1 MDKKRKVLF
10 VSQNKTKLSFV
21 SIDLAILKKN
31 YDVRIIDFK
40 LTKSSRDKFIT
51 FYRLLSGVLWADM
64 TFSWFADVHAYWT
77 IKVSKVLRKKSI
89 VIVGGYEVA
98 KEASMDY
105 GLLLNPKLEGYV
117 KYVFSN
123 ASKVLAVDNGLR
135 NDAISNL
142 RVDAHNILTVPTGY
156 DFLRFVP
163 NGEKEDLILT
173 ICACNSWNRVQLKG
187 LDTFLE
193 SANYLSHYSFLIIG
207 VWGNALKR
215 LKTKV
220 PQNVKII
227 SYVPTNELIP
237 YYQKAKVYCQ
247 LSKREGLPNA
257 LCEAMLCECVPVG
270 TDVPGIHTA
279 IGNTGFY
286 VPYGDVNATV
296 DALKMAIVSDKGQLA
311 RDRIKNLFPL
321 EKRESQLIEII
332 DGMLHD

>member
-1 MDKKRKVLF
+1 MGRYDFLLVCRCSCLLD
-10 VSQNKTKLSFV
+10 NKS
-21 SIDLAILKKN
+21 LKSPK
-31 YDVRIIDFK
+31 
-40 LTKSSRDKFIT
+40 
-51 FYRLLSGVLWADM
+51 
-64 TFSWFADVHAYWT
+64 
-77 IKVSKVLRKKSI
+77 KKSI

-220 PQNVKII
+220 PQNVKLSVMSPLMNSFLII
-227 SYVPTNELIP
+227 
-237 YYQKAKVYCQ
+237 
-247 LSKREGLPNA
+247 KRLRS
-257 LCEAMLCECVPVG
+257 
-270 TDVPGIHTA
+270 
-279 IGNTGFY
+279 
-286 VPYGDVNATV
+286 
-296 DALKMAIVSDKGQLA
+296 IVSCQSVKDFQMHCV
-311 RDRIKNLFPL
+311 RPCFV
-321 EKRESQLIEII
+321 SVFQ
-332 DGMLHD
+332 